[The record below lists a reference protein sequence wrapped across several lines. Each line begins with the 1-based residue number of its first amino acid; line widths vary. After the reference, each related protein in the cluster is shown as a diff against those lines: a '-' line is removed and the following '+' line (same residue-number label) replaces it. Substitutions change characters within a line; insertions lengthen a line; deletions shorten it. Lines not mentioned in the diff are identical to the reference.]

1 MWARQCNPYSI
12 RWKPGDY
19 QWYTSSPLTPIAGE
33 VNETYNTPLLT
44 TNTNYFVSL
53 RDTFCESIPVL
64 VTAIISTPPAKPNVT
79 SSISLVGSA
88 LTICS
93 TTVLT
98 LTAPAGFSDYYWF
111 DDMGY
116 PFGYSQQITVTA
128 SSTYKVQVLDANGC
142 TSEFSD
148 DLTITVVSAP
158 CNNTAPVINT
168 SVLSTTL
175 GQSVTTDLLSLIS
188 DADDNLVLSSLTIVQ
203 QPQSGAAASINGT
216 NLLIDYNGLSFT
228 GMDVI
233 TIRICDEFGECVTQT
248 IEINVIGEL
257 EIYNAV
263 SPNNDGKN
271 DFFKI
276 EYIEILE
283 PENTVTIYNRW
294 GSKVFEVKNYSE
306 ANAFRGLN
314 QNGKELPS
322 GTYFYKIIFISSG
335 KTKHGFWC

>member
-1 MWARQCNPYSI
+1 M
-12 RWKPGDY
+12 
-19 QWYTSSPLTPIAGE
+19 
-33 VNETYNTPLLT
+33 
-44 TNTNYFVSL
+44 
-53 RDTFCESIPVL
+53 
-64 VTAIISTPPAKPNVT
+64 
-79 SSISLVGSA
+79 
-88 LTICS
+88 
-93 TTVLT
+93 
-98 LTAPAGFSDYYWF
+98 
-111 DDMGY
+111 
-116 PFGYSQQITVTA
+116 
-128 SSTYKVQVLDANGC
+128 
-142 TSEFSD
+142 
-148 DLTITVVSAP
+148 
-158 CNNTAPVINT
+158 
-168 SVLSTTL
+168 
-175 GQSVTTDLLSLIS
+175 
-188 DADDNLVLSSLTIVQ
+188 LSSLTIVQ

-314 QNGKELPS
+314 QNGKNCRPERTS
-322 GTYFYKIIFISSG
+322 TKSSSYHQA
-335 KTKHGFWC
+335 KQSMGFGAEALNSTSSNAIMLNHLNSANI